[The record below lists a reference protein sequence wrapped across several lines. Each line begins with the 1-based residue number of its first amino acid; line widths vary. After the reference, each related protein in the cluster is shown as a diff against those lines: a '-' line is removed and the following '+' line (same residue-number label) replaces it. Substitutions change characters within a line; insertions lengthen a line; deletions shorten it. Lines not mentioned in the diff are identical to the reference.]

1 VPITSAITM
10 ADVGGYRYPLTRYPV
25 MKDCFY
31 GTCAADC
38 DQFLAGTC
46 SSYRQ
51 SNGTRNYDMR
61 PTCEYPVVVGNGR
74 DGSYMAL
81 PEIVYEALSD
91 TESCS
96 DVYRMSANFRS
107 DCSPLM
113 RQTSASASTAAKIYP
128 WMKETRQNRKRQLM
142 ATLPGQLTS
151 IC

>member
-1 VPITSAITM
+1 MM

-38 DQFLAGTC
+38 DQFLAGNC

-51 SNGTRNYDMR
+51 YNRTRNYDV
-61 PTCEYPVVVGNGR
+61 PPSCEYPVVFGNGR

-81 PEIVYEALSD
+81 PEIVSEALSD

-96 DVYRMSANFRS
+96 DAYRMSANFRS
-107 DCSPLM
+107 DCSTLI
-113 RQTSASASTAAKIYP
+113 RQTSRSASTAVEIYP
-128 WMKETRQNRKRQLM
+128 WMKETRQNRKRQLI
-142 ATLPGQLTS
+142 ATLPGQLPS
-151 IC
+151 ILC